1 MKLTFKI
8 TSITI
13 VVVLMA
19 FMIKLVFKAESKIE
33 TNQIVIL
40 KENEDNINIK
50 NIINYN
56 GKHIIVK
63 NNAILIDNE
72 MMKGNLIA
80 YKVDANKLYL
90 IVEDTKNYLYLI
102 KDSKITKQIE
112 ITMDSPKAISLCN
125 NSIIIGGS
133 NNNNMSIEKYDEM
146 LQLLDS
152 INYTG
157 NGMQMCKQLICM
169 DGYIYVGGI
178 KDAISENQ
186 YFKNVGSKNE
196 IKTFIF
202 KLDED
207 LNFIKDAYFNE
218 LTEKEILKDL
228 YQCQDNIGVVI
239 QADKN
244 YNYVLDKNLNMVSRA
259 NIKENVYIVQTNKKH
274 CLGQLYLYQSPN
286 YIRLE
291 IQKNNIVET
300 ISSTEGMYINH
311 YIDKGVLYI
320 YYLYNETIYLQEL
333 SEYHID
339 YLETLYL
346 DYFDYDETTQNH
358 FQVDSY
364 LEDLTTKI
372 DSITPYFVRN
382 QNGKYEITYFLTREN
397 NEEIIIKTPLIVR
410 DYVNIREGLV
420 YPLGYQLFFFGNA
433 KLNNKSINNGAS
445 LNTEG
450 SQTLEITNANGEVK
464 TYNFSVVNGYYK
476 TINLPTITTNF
487 VMDKN
492 STLWLLLGTK
502 EVKNITV
509 NNISVGNIRKIND
522 EYWAEINKAN
532 TPELIKVGYQKLVI
546 TEIQYSNNEI
556 DKVNYSMIL
565 CINKDNPNYAIQETN
580 DKQKLNLKVDVSDED
595 QSLTNVIV
603 DVYQNNKII
612 KSYVTN
618 LKNIKITLP
627 KLAINTPFELYVRA
641 KSENENTT
649 LMYYKGKLS
658 KDITIPLTITFNEN
672 NNSIKTINIEL
683 DLSSTR
689 LQHQQLLLGQNKQN
703 LSSKYQV
710 TKNNTITIISIVGSL
725 MIIIFVIIIMLKK
738 KKQQN

>member
-19 FMIKLVFKAESKIE
+19 FMIRLFVKAESKIE
-33 TNQIVIL
+33 TNQSIIL
-40 KENEDNINIK
+40 KENEDNINVE

-56 GKHIIVK
+56 DKHIIIK
-63 NNAILIDNE
+63 NDTITFDKEII
-72 MMKGNLIA
+72 KGNLIA
-80 YKVDANKLYL
+80 HKINTNKLYL
-90 IVEDTKNYLYLI
+90 IVKDAKNYLYLI
-102 KDSKITKQIE
+102 KDNKITKQIE
-112 ITMDSPKAISLCN
+112 IIMDSPKAISLCN

-133 NNNNMSIEKYDEM
+133 NNNNMSIEKYDET
-146 LQLLDS
+146 LQLLDN
-152 INYTG
+152 INYIG
-157 NGMQMCKQLICM
+157 NGMQMCNQLICI

-178 KDAISENQ
+178 KDAISENK

-207 LNFIKDAYFNE
+207 LNLIKDAYFNE
-218 LTEKEILKDL
+218 LMEKEILKDL
-228 YQCQDNIGVVI
+228 YQYQDNIGVVI
-239 QADKN
+239 QGDKN

-259 NIKENVYIVQTNKKH
+259 NIKENVHIVQTNKKH
-274 CLGQLYLYQSPN
+274 GIGQLYLYQSPN
-286 YIRLE
+286 YIKLE

-300 ISSTEGMYINH
+300 INMTEGTYINH
-311 YIDKGVLYI
+311 YVNKGILYI

-346 DYFDYDETTQNH
+346 DYFDYDETTLNH

-372 DSITPYFVRN
+372 DNISPYFVRN

-397 NEEIIIKTPLIVR
+397 NDEIIIKTPLIVR
-410 DYVNIREGLV
+410 DYVNIRDGLV

-450 SQTLEITNANGEVK
+450 LQTLEITNANGEIK
-464 TYNFSVVNGYYK
+464 TYSFTVVDSYYK
-476 TINLPTITTNF
+476 TINVPTMQTDF

-492 STLWLLLGTK
+492 ATLWLSLGTK
-502 EVKNITV
+502 EVKSIAV
-509 NNISVGNIRKIND
+509 NGINVGKIRKINN
-522 EYWAEINKAN
+522 EYWAEINKEN

-546 TEIQYSNNEI
+546 TEIQYSDNEI

-565 CINKDNPNYAIQETN
+565 CVNKDNPNYVIQETN
-580 DKQKLNLKVDVSDED
+580 DKQKLNLKIDVNDED

-672 NNSIKTINIEL
+672 DNSIKTINIKL

>member
-19 FMIKLVFKAESKIE
+19 FMIRLFVKAESKIE
-33 TNQIVIL
+33 TNQSIIL
-40 KENEDNINIK
+40 KENEDNINVE

-56 GKHIIVK
+56 DKHIIIK
-63 NNAILIDNE
+63 NDTITFDKEII
-72 MMKGNLIA
+72 KGNLIA
-80 YKVDANKLYL
+80 HKINTNKLYL
-90 IVEDTKNYLYLI
+90 IVKDAKNYLYLI
-102 KDSKITKQIE
+102 KDNKITKQIE
-112 ITMDSPKAISLCN
+112 IIMDSPKAISLCN

-133 NNNNMSIEKYDEM
+133 NNNNMSIEKYDET
-146 LQLLDS
+146 LLLLDN
-152 INYTG
+152 INYIG
-157 NGMQMCKQLICM
+157 NGMQMCNQLICI

-178 KDAISENQ
+178 KDAISENK

-207 LNFIKDAYFNE
+207 LNLIKDAYFNE
-218 LTEKEILKDL
+218 LMEKEILKDL
-228 YQCQDNIGVVI
+228 YQYQDNIGVVI
-239 QADKN
+239 QGDKN

-259 NIKENVYIVQTNKKH
+259 NIKENVHIVQTNKKH
-274 CLGQLYLYQSPN
+274 GIGQLYLYQSPN
-286 YIRLE
+286 YIKLE

-300 ISSTEGMYINH
+300 INMTEGTYINH
-311 YIDKGVLYI
+311 YVNKGILYI

-346 DYFDYDETTQNH
+346 DYFDYDETTLNH

-372 DSITPYFVRN
+372 DNISPYFVRN

-397 NEEIIIKTPLIVR
+397 NDEIIIKTPLIVR
-410 DYVNIREGLV
+410 DYVNIRDGLV

-450 SQTLEITNANGEVK
+450 LQTLEITNANGEIK
-464 TYNFSVVNGYYK
+464 TYSFTVVDSYYK
-476 TINLPTITTNF
+476 TINLPTMQTDF

-492 STLWLLLGTK
+492 ATLWLSLGTK
-502 EVKNITV
+502 EVKSIAV
-509 NNISVGNIRKIND
+509 NGINVGKIRKINN
-522 EYWAEINKAN
+522 EYWAEINKEN

-546 TEIQYSNNEI
+546 TEIQYSDNEI

-565 CINKDNPNYAIQETN
+565 CVNKDNPNYVIQETN
-580 DKQKLNLKVDVSDED
+580 DKQKLNLKIDVNDED

-672 NNSIKTINIEL
+672 DNSIKTINIEL

>member
-19 FMIKLVFKAESKIE
+19 FMIRLFVKAESKIE
-33 TNQIVIL
+33 TNQSIIL
-40 KENEDNINIK
+40 KENEDNINVE

-56 GKHIIVK
+56 DKHIIIK
-63 NNAILIDNE
+63 NDTITFDKEII
-72 MMKGNLIA
+72 KGNLIA
-80 YKVDANKLYL
+80 HKINTNKLYL
-90 IVEDTKNYLYLI
+90 IVKDAKNYLYLI
-102 KDSKITKQIE
+102 KDNKITKQIE
-112 ITMDSPKAISLCN
+112 IIMDSPKAISLCN

-133 NNNNMSIEKYDEM
+133 NNNNMSIEKYDET
-146 LQLLDS
+146 LQLLDN
-152 INYTG
+152 INYIG
-157 NGMQMCKQLICM
+157 NGMQMCNQLICI

-178 KDAISENQ
+178 KDAISENK

-207 LNFIKDAYFNE
+207 LNLIKDAYFNE
-218 LTEKEILKDL
+218 LMEKEILKDL
-228 YQCQDNIGVVI
+228 YQYQDNIGVVI
-239 QADKN
+239 QGDKN

-259 NIKENVYIVQTNKKH
+259 NIKENVHIVQTNKKH
-274 CLGQLYLYQSPN
+274 GIGQLYLYQSPN
-286 YIRLE
+286 YIKLE

-300 ISSTEGMYINH
+300 INMTEGTYINH
-311 YIDKGVLYI
+311 YVNKGILYI

-346 DYFDYDETTQNH
+346 DYFDYDETTLNH

-372 DSITPYFVRN
+372 DNISPYFVRN

-397 NEEIIIKTPLIVR
+397 NDEIIIKTPLIVR
-410 DYVNIREGLV
+410 DYVNIRDGLV

-450 SQTLEITNANGEVK
+450 LQTLEITNANGEIK
-464 TYNFSVVNGYYK
+464 TYSFTVVDSYYK
-476 TINLPTITTNF
+476 TINLPTMQTDF

-492 STLWLLLGTK
+492 ATLWLSLGTK
-502 EVKNITV
+502 EVKSIAV
-509 NNISVGNIRKIND
+509 NGINVGKIRKINN
-522 EYWAEINKAN
+522 EYWAEINKEN

-546 TEIQYSNNEI
+546 TEIQYSDNEI

-565 CINKDNPNYAIQETN
+565 CVNKDNPNYVIQETN
-580 DKQKLNLKVDVSDED
+580 DKQKLNLKIDVNDED

-672 NNSIKTINIEL
+672 DNSIKTINIEL

>member
-19 FMIKLVFKAESKIE
+19 FMIRLFVKAESKIE
-33 TNQIVIL
+33 TNQSIIL
-40 KENEDNINIK
+40 KENEDNINVE

-56 GKHIIVK
+56 DKHIIIK
-63 NNAILIDNE
+63 NDTILLDKEII
-72 MMKGNLIA
+72 KGNLIA
-80 YKVDANKLYL
+80 HKINTNKLYL
-90 IVEDTKNYLYLI
+90 IVKDAKNYLYLI
-102 KDSKITKQIE
+102 KDNKITKQIE
-112 ITMDSPKAISLCN
+112 IIMDSPKTISLCN

-133 NNNNMSIEKYDEM
+133 NNNNMSIEKYDET

-152 INYTG
+152 INYIG
-157 NGMQMCKQLICM
+157 NGMQMCNQLICI
-169 DGYIYVGGI
+169 DGYIYAGGI
-178 KDAISENQ
+178 KDAISGNK

-207 LNFIKDAYFNE
+207 LNLIKDAYFNE
-218 LTEKEILKDL
+218 LMEKEILKDL
-228 YQCQDNIGVVI
+228 YQYQDNIGVVI
-239 QADKN
+239 QGDKN

-259 NIKENVYIVQTNKKH
+259 NIKENVHIVQTNKKH
-274 CLGQLYLYQSPN
+274 GIGQLYLYQSPN
-286 YIRLE
+286 YIKLE

-300 ISSTEGMYINH
+300 INMTEGTYISH
-311 YIDKGVLYI
+311 YVNKGILYI
-320 YYLYNETIYLQEL
+320 YYLYNETIYLQEI

-346 DYFDYDETTQNH
+346 DYFDYDETTLNH
-358 FQVDSY
+358 FRVDSY

-372 DSITPYFVRN
+372 DNISPYFVRN
-382 QNGKYEITYFLTREN
+382 QNGKYEITYLLTREN
-397 NEEIIIKTPLIVR
+397 NDEIIIKTPLIVR
-410 DYVNIREGLV
+410 DYVNIRDGLV

-450 SQTLEITNANGEVK
+450 LQTLEITNANGEIK
-464 TYNFSVVNGYYK
+464 TYNFTVVDSYYK
-476 TINLPTITTNF
+476 TINLPTMQTDF

-492 STLWLLLGTK
+492 ATLWLSLGTK
-502 EVKNITV
+502 EVKSIIV
-509 NNISVGNIRKIND
+509 NGINVGKIRKIND

-580 DKQKLNLKVDVSDED
+580 DKQKLNLKIDVSDED

>member
-1 MKLTFKI
+1 
-8 TSITI
+8 
-13 VVVLMA
+13 
-19 FMIKLVFKAESKIE
+19 
-33 TNQIVIL
+33 
-40 KENEDNINIK
+40 
-50 NIINYN
+50 
-56 GKHIIVK
+56 
-63 NNAILIDNE
+63 
-72 MMKGNLIA
+72 
-80 YKVDANKLYL
+80 
-90 IVEDTKNYLYLI
+90 
-102 KDSKITKQIE
+102 
-112 ITMDSPKAISLCN
+112 MDSPKAISLCN

-133 NNNNMSIEKYDEM
+133 NNNNMSIEKYDET
-146 LQLLDS
+146 LQLLDN
-152 INYTG
+152 INYIG
-157 NGMQMCKQLICM
+157 NGMQMCNQLICI

-178 KDAISENQ
+178 KDAISENK

-207 LNFIKDAYFNE
+207 LNLIKDAYFNE
-218 LTEKEILKDL
+218 LMEKEILKDL
-228 YQCQDNIGVVI
+228 YQYQDNIGVVI
-239 QADKN
+239 QGDKN

-259 NIKENVYIVQTNKKH
+259 NIKENVHIVQTNKKH
-274 CLGQLYLYQSPN
+274 GIGQLYLYQSPN
-286 YIRLE
+286 YIKLE

-300 ISSTEGMYINH
+300 INMTEGTYINH
-311 YIDKGVLYI
+311 YVNKGILYI

-346 DYFDYDETTQNH
+346 DYFDYDETTLNH

-372 DSITPYFVRN
+372 DNISPYYVRN

-397 NEEIIIKTPLIVR
+397 NDEIIIKTPLIVR
-410 DYVNIREGLV
+410 DYVNIRDGLV

-450 SQTLEITNANGEVK
+450 LQTLEITNANGEIK
-464 TYNFSVVNGYYK
+464 TYSFTVVDSYYK
-476 TINLPTITTNF
+476 TINLPTMQTDF

-492 STLWLLLGTK
+492 ATLWLSLGTK
-502 EVKNITV
+502 EVKSIAV
-509 NNISVGNIRKIND
+509 NGINVGKIRKINN
-522 EYWAEINKAN
+522 EYWAEINKEN

-546 TEIQYSNNEI
+546 TEIQYSDNEI
-556 DKVNYSMIL
+556 DKVNYSIIL
-565 CINKDNPNYAIQETN
+565 CVNKDNPNYVIQETN
-580 DKQKLNLKVDVSDED
+580 DKQKLNLKIDVNDED

-672 NNSIKTINIEL
+672 DNSIKTINIEL

>member
-13 VVVLMA
+13 VIVLMA
-19 FMIKLVFKAESKIE
+19 FMIRLFVKAESKIE
-33 TNQIVIL
+33 TNQSIIL
-40 KENEDNINIK
+40 KENEDNINVE

-56 GKHIIVK
+56 DKHIIIK
-63 NNAILIDNE
+63 NDTILLDKEII
-72 MMKGNLIA
+72 KGNLIA
-80 YKVDANKLYL
+80 HKVNTNKLYL
-90 IVEDTKNYLYLI
+90 IVKDAKNYLYLI
-102 KDSKITKQIE
+102 KDNKITKQIE
-112 ITMDSPKAISLCN
+112 IIMDSPKAISLCN

-133 NNNNMSIEKYDEM
+133 NNNNMRIEKYDET

-152 INYTG
+152 INYIG
-157 NGMQMCKQLICM
+157 KGMQMCNQLICI

-178 KDAISENQ
+178 KDAISENK

-202 KLDED
+202 KLNED
-207 LNFIKDAYFNE
+207 LNLIKDAYFNE
-218 LTEKEILKDL
+218 LMEKEILKDL
-228 YQCQDNIGVVI
+228 YQYQDNIGVVI
-239 QADKN
+239 QGDKS

-259 NIKENVYIVQTNKKH
+259 NIKENVHIVQTNKKH
-274 CLGQLYLYQSPN
+274 GIGQLYLYQSPN
-286 YIRLE
+286 YIKLE

-300 ISSTEGMYINH
+300 INMTEGTYISH
-311 YIDKGVLYI
+311 YVNKGILYI

-346 DYFDYDETTQNH
+346 DYFDYDETTLNH

-372 DSITPYFVRN
+372 DNISPYFVRN
-382 QNGKYEITYFLTREN
+382 QNGKYEITYLLTREN
-397 NEEIIIKTPLIVR
+397 NDEIIIKTPLIVR
-410 DYVNIREGLV
+410 DYVNIRDGLV

-450 SQTLEITNANGEVK
+450 LQTLEITNANGEIK
-464 TYNFSVVNGYYK
+464 TYNFTVVDSYYK
-476 TINLPTITTNF
+476 TINLPTMQTDF

-492 STLWLLLGTK
+492 ATLWLSLGTK
-502 EVKNITV
+502 EVKSIIV
-509 NNISVGNIRKIND
+509 NGINVGKIRKINN
-522 EYWAEINKAN
+522 EYWAEINKEN

-546 TEIQYSNNEI
+546 TEIQYSDNEI

-565 CINKDNPNYAIQETN
+565 CVNKDNPNYVIQETN
-580 DKQKLNLKVDVSDED
+580 DKQKLNLKIDVNDED
-595 QSLTNVIV
+595 QSLTNVII

-672 NNSIKTINIEL
+672 DNSIKTINIEL

>member
-19 FMIKLVFKAESKIE
+19 FMIRLFVKAESKIE
-33 TNQIVIL
+33 TNQSIIL
-40 KENEDNINIK
+40 KENEDNINVE

-56 GKHIIVK
+56 DKHIIIK
-63 NNAILIDNE
+63 NDTITFDKEII
-72 MMKGNLIA
+72 KGNLIA
-80 YKVDANKLYL
+80 HKINTNKLYL
-90 IVEDTKNYLYLI
+90 IVKDAKNYLYLI
-102 KDSKITKQIE
+102 KDNKITKQIE
-112 ITMDSPKAISLCN
+112 IIMDSPKAISLCN

-133 NNNNMSIEKYDEM
+133 NNNNMSIEKYDET
-146 LQLLDS
+146 LLLLDN
-152 INYTG
+152 INYIG
-157 NGMQMCKQLICM
+157 NGMQMCNQLICI

-178 KDAISENQ
+178 KDAISENK

-207 LNFIKDAYFNE
+207 LNLIKDAYFNE
-218 LTEKEILKDL
+218 LMEKEILKDL
-228 YQCQDNIGVVI
+228 YQYQDNIGVVI
-239 QADKN
+239 QGDKN

-259 NIKENVYIVQTNKKH
+259 NIKENVHIVQTNKKH
-274 CLGQLYLYQSPN
+274 GIGQLYLYQSPN
-286 YIRLE
+286 YIKLE

-300 ISSTEGMYINH
+300 INMTEGTYINH
-311 YIDKGVLYI
+311 YVNKGILYI

-346 DYFDYDETTQNH
+346 DYFDYDETTLNH

-372 DSITPYFVRN
+372 DNISPYFVRN

-397 NEEIIIKTPLIVR
+397 NDEIIIKTPLIVR
-410 DYVNIREGLV
+410 DYVNIRDGLV

-450 SQTLEITNANGEVK
+450 LQTLEITNANGEIK
-464 TYNFSVVNGYYK
+464 TYSFTVVDSYYK
-476 TINLPTITTNF
+476 TINLPTMQTDF

-492 STLWLLLGTK
+492 ATLWLSLGTK
-502 EVKNITV
+502 EVKSIAV
-509 NNISVGNIRKIND
+509 NGINVGKIRKINN
-522 EYWAEINKAN
+522 EYWAEINKEN

-546 TEIQYSNNEI
+546 TEIQYSDNEI
-556 DKVNYSMIL
+556 DKVNYSIIL
-565 CINKDNPNYAIQETN
+565 CVNKDNPNYVIQETN
-580 DKQKLNLKVDVSDED
+580 DKQKLNLKIDVNDED

-672 NNSIKTINIEL
+672 DNSIKTINIEL

-725 MIIIFVIIIMLKK
+725 MIIIFIIIIMLKK

>member
-19 FMIKLVFKAESKIE
+19 FMIRLFVKAESKIE
-33 TNQIVIL
+33 TNQSIIL
-40 KENEDNINIK
+40 KENEDNINVE

-56 GKHIIVK
+56 DKHIIIK
-63 NNAILIDNE
+63 NDTITFDKEII
-72 MMKGNLIA
+72 KGNLIA
-80 YKVDANKLYL
+80 HKINTNKLYL
-90 IVEDTKNYLYLI
+90 IVKDAKNYLYLI
-102 KDSKITKQIE
+102 KDNKITKQIE
-112 ITMDSPKAISLCN
+112 IIMDSPKAISLCN

-133 NNNNMSIEKYDEM
+133 NNNNMSIEKYDET
-146 LQLLDS
+146 LLLLDN
-152 INYTG
+152 INYIG
-157 NGMQMCKQLICM
+157 NGMQMCNQLICI

-178 KDAISENQ
+178 KDAISENK

-207 LNFIKDAYFNE
+207 LNLIKDAYFNE
-218 LTEKEILKDL
+218 LMEKEILKDL
-228 YQCQDNIGVVI
+228 YQYQDNIGVVI
-239 QADKN
+239 QGDKN

-259 NIKENVYIVQTNKKH
+259 NIKENVHIVQTNKKH
-274 CLGQLYLYQSPN
+274 GIGQLYLYQSPN
-286 YIRLE
+286 YIKLE

-300 ISSTEGMYINH
+300 INMTEGTYINH
-311 YIDKGVLYI
+311 YVNKGILYI

-346 DYFDYDETTQNH
+346 DYFDYDETTLNH

-372 DSITPYFVRN
+372 DNISPYFVRN

-397 NEEIIIKTPLIVR
+397 NDEIIIKTPLIVR
-410 DYVNIREGLV
+410 DYVNIRDGLV

-450 SQTLEITNANGEVK
+450 LQTLEITNANGEIK
-464 TYNFSVVNGYYK
+464 TYSFTVVDSYYK
-476 TINLPTITTNF
+476 TINLPTMQTDF

-492 STLWLLLGTK
+492 ATLWLSLGTK
-502 EVKNITV
+502 EVKSIAV
-509 NNISVGNIRKIND
+509 NGINVGKIRKINN
-522 EYWAEINKAN
+522 EYWAEINKEN

-546 TEIQYSNNEI
+546 TEIQYSDNEI
-556 DKVNYSMIL
+556 DKVNYSIIL
-565 CINKDNPNYAIQETN
+565 CVNKDNPNYVIQETN
-580 DKQKLNLKVDVSDED
+580 DKQKLNLKIDVNDED

-672 NNSIKTINIEL
+672 DNSIKTINIEL

>member
-19 FMIKLVFKAESKIE
+19 FMIKLFVKAESKIE
-33 TNQIVIL
+33 TNQSIIL
-40 KENEDNINIK
+40 KENEDNVNVE

-56 GKHIIVK
+56 DKHIIIK
-63 NNAILIDNE
+63 NDTILLDKEII
-72 MMKGNLIA
+72 KGNLIA
-80 YKVDANKLYL
+80 HKINTNKLYL
-90 IVEDTKNYLYLI
+90 IVKDVKNYLYLI
-102 KDSKITKQIE
+102 KDNKITKQIE
-112 ITMDSPKAISLCN
+112 IIMDSPKAISLCN

-133 NNNNMSIEKYDEM
+133 NNNNMSIEKYDET

-152 INYTG
+152 INYIG
-157 NGMQMCKQLICM
+157 NGMQMCNQLICI

-178 KDAISENQ
+178 KDAISGNK

-207 LNFIKDAYFNE
+207 LNLIKDAYFNE
-218 LTEKEILKDL
+218 LMEKEILKDL
-228 YQCQDNIGVVI
+228 YQYQDNIGVVI
-239 QADKN
+239 QGDKN

-259 NIKENVYIVQTNKKH
+259 NIKENVHIVQTNKKH
-274 CLGQLYLYQSPN
+274 GIGQLYLYQSPN
-286 YIRLE
+286 YIKLE

-300 ISSTEGMYINH
+300 INMTEGTYISH
-311 YIDKGVLYI
+311 YVNKGILYI
-320 YYLYNETIYLQEL
+320 YYLYNETIYLQEI

-346 DYFDYDETTQNH
+346 DYFDYDETTLNH

-372 DSITPYFVRN
+372 DNISPYFVRN
-382 QNGKYEITYFLTREN
+382 QNGKYEITYLLTREN
-397 NEEIIIKTPLIVR
+397 NDEIIIKTPLIVR
-410 DYVNIREGLV
+410 DYVNIRDGLV

-450 SQTLEITNANGEVK
+450 LQTLEITNANGEIK
-464 TYNFSVVNGYYK
+464 TYNFTVVDSYYK
-476 TINLPTITTNF
+476 TINLPTMQTDF

-492 STLWLLLGTK
+492 ATLWLSLGTK
-502 EVKNITV
+502 EVKSIIV
-509 NNISVGNIRKIND
+509 NGINVGKIRKIND

-565 CINKDNPNYAIQETN
+565 CINKDNPNYVIQETN
-580 DKQKLNLKVDVSDED
+580 DKQKLNLKVNVSDED

>member
-19 FMIKLVFKAESKIE
+19 FMIRLFVKAESKIE
-33 TNQIVIL
+33 TNQSIIL
-40 KENEDNINIK
+40 KENEDNINVE

-56 GKHIIVK
+56 DKHIIIK
-63 NNAILIDNE
+63 NDTITFDKEII
-72 MMKGNLIA
+72 KGNLIA
-80 YKVDANKLYL
+80 HKINTNKLYL
-90 IVEDTKNYLYLI
+90 IVKDAKNYLYLI
-102 KDSKITKQIE
+102 KDNKITKQIE
-112 ITMDSPKAISLCN
+112 IIMDSPKAISLCN

-133 NNNNMSIEKYDEM
+133 NNNNMSIEKYDET
-146 LQLLDS
+146 LQLLDN
-152 INYTG
+152 INYIG
-157 NGMQMCKQLICM
+157 NGMQMCNQLICI

-178 KDAISENQ
+178 KDAISENK

-202 KLDED
+202 KIDED
-207 LNFIKDAYFNE
+207 LNLIKDAYFNE
-218 LTEKEILKDL
+218 LMEKEILKDL
-228 YQCQDNIGVVI
+228 YQYQDNIGVVI
-239 QADKN
+239 QGDKN

-259 NIKENVYIVQTNKKH
+259 NIKENVHIVQTNKKH
-274 CLGQLYLYQSPN
+274 GIGQLYLYQSPN
-286 YIRLE
+286 YIKLE

-300 ISSTEGMYINH
+300 INMTEGTYINH
-311 YIDKGVLYI
+311 YVNKGILYI

-346 DYFDYDETTQNH
+346 DYFDYDETTLNH

-372 DSITPYFVRN
+372 DNISPYFVRN
-382 QNGKYEITYFLTREN
+382 QSGKYEITYFLTREN
-397 NEEIIIKTPLIVR
+397 NDEIIIKTPLIVR
-410 DYVNIREGLV
+410 DYVNIRDGLV

-450 SQTLEITNANGEVK
+450 LQTLEITNANGEIK
-464 TYNFSVVNGYYK
+464 TYSFTVVDSYYK
-476 TINLPTITTNF
+476 TINLPTMQTDF

-492 STLWLLLGTK
+492 ATLWLSLGTK
-502 EVKNITV
+502 EVKSIAV
-509 NNISVGNIRKIND
+509 NGINVGKIRKINN
-522 EYWAEINKAN
+522 EYWAEINKEN

-565 CINKDNPNYAIQETN
+565 CINKDNPNYVIQETN

-603 DVYQNNKII
+603 AVYQNNKII

>member
-19 FMIKLVFKAESKIE
+19 FMIRLFVKAESKIE
-33 TNQIVIL
+33 TNQSIIL
-40 KENEDNINIK
+40 KENEDNINVE

-56 GKHIIVK
+56 DKHIIIK
-63 NNAILIDNE
+63 NDTITFDKEII
-72 MMKGNLIA
+72 KGNLIA
-80 YKVDANKLYL
+80 HKINTNKLYL
-90 IVEDTKNYLYLI
+90 IVKDAKNYLYLI
-102 KDSKITKQIE
+102 KDNKITKQIE
-112 ITMDSPKAISLCN
+112 IIMDSPKAISLCN

-133 NNNNMSIEKYDEM
+133 NNNNMSIEKYDET
-146 LQLLDS
+146 LQLLDN
-152 INYTG
+152 INYIG
-157 NGMQMCKQLICM
+157 NGMQMCNQLICI

-178 KDAISENQ
+178 KDAISENK

-207 LNFIKDAYFNE
+207 LNLIKDAYFNE
-218 LTEKEILKDL
+218 LMEKEILKDL
-228 YQCQDNIGVVI
+228 YQYQDNIGVVI
-239 QADKN
+239 QGDKN

-259 NIKENVYIVQTNKKH
+259 NIKENVHIVQTNKKH
-274 CLGQLYLYQSPN
+274 GIGQLYLYQSPN
-286 YIRLE
+286 YIKLE

-300 ISSTEGMYINH
+300 INMTEGTYINH
-311 YIDKGVLYI
+311 YVNKGILYI

-346 DYFDYDETTQNH
+346 DYFDYDETTLNH

-372 DSITPYFVRN
+372 DNISPYFVRN

-397 NEEIIIKTPLIVR
+397 NDEIIIKTPLIVR
-410 DYVNIREGLV
+410 DYVNIRDGLV

-450 SQTLEITNANGEVK
+450 LQTLEITNANGEIK
-464 TYNFSVVNGYYK
+464 TYSFTVVDSYYK
-476 TINLPTITTNF
+476 TINLPTMQTDF

-492 STLWLLLGTK
+492 ATLWLSLGTK
-502 EVKNITV
+502 EVKSIAV
-509 NNISVGNIRKIND
+509 NGINVGKIRKINN
-522 EYWAEINKAN
+522 EYWAEINKEN

-546 TEIQYSNNEI
+546 TEIQYSDNEI

-565 CINKDNPNYAIQETN
+565 CVNKDNPNYVIQETN
-580 DKQKLNLKVDVSDED
+580 DKQKLNLKIDVNDED

-672 NNSIKTINIEL
+672 DNSIKTINIKL

>member
-19 FMIKLVFKAESKIE
+19 FMIRLFIKAESKIE
-33 TNQIVIL
+33 TNQSIIL
-40 KENEDNINIK
+40 KENEDNINVE

-56 GKHIIVK
+56 DKHIIIK
-63 NNAILIDNE
+63 NDTITFDKEII
-72 MMKGNLIA
+72 KGNLIA
-80 YKVDANKLYL
+80 HKINTNKLYL
-90 IVEDTKNYLYLI
+90 IVKDAKNYLYLI
-102 KDSKITKQIE
+102 KDNKITKQIE
-112 ITMDSPKAISLCN
+112 IIMDRPKAISLCN

-133 NNNNMSIEKYDEM
+133 NNNNMSIEKYDET
-146 LQLLDS
+146 LQLLDN
-152 INYTG
+152 INYIG
-157 NGMQMCKQLICM
+157 NGMQMCNQLICI

-178 KDAISENQ
+178 KDAISENK

-207 LNFIKDAYFNE
+207 LNLIKDAYFNE
-218 LTEKEILKDL
+218 LMEKEILKDL
-228 YQCQDNIGVVI
+228 YQYQDNIGVVI
-239 QADKN
+239 QGDKN

-259 NIKENVYIVQTNKKH
+259 NIKENVHIVQTNKKH
-274 CLGQLYLYQSPN
+274 GIGQLYLYQSPN
-286 YIRLE
+286 YIKLE

-300 ISSTEGMYINH
+300 INMTEGTYINH
-311 YIDKGVLYI
+311 YVNKGILYI

-346 DYFDYDETTQNH
+346 DYFDYDETTLNH

-372 DSITPYFVRN
+372 DNISPYFVRN

-397 NEEIIIKTPLIVR
+397 NDEIIIKTPLIVR
-410 DYVNIREGLV
+410 DYVNIRDGLV

-450 SQTLEITNANGEVK
+450 LQTLEITNANGEIK
-464 TYNFSVVNGYYK
+464 TYSFTVVDSYYK
-476 TINLPTITTNF
+476 TINLPTMQTDF

-492 STLWLLLGTK
+492 ATLWLSLGTK
-502 EVKNITV
+502 EVKSIAV
-509 NNISVGNIRKIND
+509 NGINVGKIRKIND
-522 EYWAEINKAN
+522 EYWAEINKEN

-565 CINKDNPNYAIQETN
+565 CINKDNPNYVIQETN

-672 NNSIKTINIEL
+672 DNSIKTINIEL

>member
-19 FMIKLVFKAESKIE
+19 FMIRLFVKAESKIE
-33 TNQIVIL
+33 TNQSIIL
-40 KENEDNINIK
+40 KENEDNINVE

-56 GKHIIVK
+56 DKHIIIK
-63 NNAILIDNE
+63 NETITFDKEII
-72 MMKGNLIA
+72 KGNLIA
-80 YKVDANKLYL
+80 HKINTNKLYL
-90 IVEDTKNYLYLI
+90 IVKDAKNYLYLI
-102 KDSKITKQIE
+102 KDNKITKQIE
-112 ITMDSPKAISLCN
+112 IIMDSPKAISLCN

-133 NNNNMSIEKYDEM
+133 NNNNMSIEKYDET
-146 LQLLDS
+146 LQLLDN
-152 INYTG
+152 INYIG
-157 NGMQMCKQLICM
+157 NGMQMCNQLICI

-178 KDAISENQ
+178 KDAISENK

-207 LNFIKDAYFNE
+207 LNLIKDAYFNE
-218 LTEKEILKDL
+218 LMEKEILKDL
-228 YQCQDNIGVVI
+228 YQYQDNIGVVI
-239 QADKN
+239 QGDKN

-259 NIKENVYIVQTNKKH
+259 NIKENVHIVQTNKKH
-274 CLGQLYLYQSPN
+274 GIGQLYLYQSPN
-286 YIRLE
+286 YIKLE

-300 ISSTEGMYINH
+300 INMTEGTYINH
-311 YIDKGVLYI
+311 YVNKGILYI

-346 DYFDYDETTQNH
+346 DYFDYDETTLNH

-372 DSITPYFVRN
+372 DNISPYFVRN

-397 NEEIIIKTPLIVR
+397 NDEIIIKTPLIVR
-410 DYVNIREGLV
+410 DYVNIRDGLV

-450 SQTLEITNANGEVK
+450 LQTLEITNANGEIK
-464 TYNFSVVNGYYK
+464 TYSFTVVDSYYK
-476 TINLPTITTNF
+476 TINLPTMQTDF

-492 STLWLLLGTK
+492 ATLWLSLGTK
-502 EVKNITV
+502 EVKSIAV
-509 NNISVGNIRKIND
+509 NGINVGKIRKINN
-522 EYWAEINKAN
+522 EYWAEINKEN

-546 TEIQYSNNEI
+546 TEIQYSDNEI
-556 DKVNYSMIL
+556 DKVNYSIIL
-565 CINKDNPNYAIQETN
+565 CVNKDNPNYVIQETN
-580 DKQKLNLKVDVSDED
+580 DKQKLNLKIDVNDED

-672 NNSIKTINIEL
+672 DNSIKTINIEL

>member
-19 FMIKLVFKAESKIE
+19 FMIRLFVKAESKIE
-33 TNQIVIL
+33 TNQSIIL
-40 KENEDNINIK
+40 KENEDNINVE

-56 GKHIIVK
+56 DKHIIIK
-63 NNAILIDNE
+63 NDTITFDKEII
-72 MMKGNLIA
+72 KGNLIA
-80 YKVDANKLYL
+80 HKINTNKLYL
-90 IVEDTKNYLYLI
+90 IVKDAKNYLYLI
-102 KDSKITKQIE
+102 KDNKITKQIE
-112 ITMDSPKAISLCN
+112 IIMDSPKAISLCN

-133 NNNNMSIEKYDEM
+133 NNNNMSIEKYDET
-146 LQLLDS
+146 LLLLDN
-152 INYTG
+152 INYIG
-157 NGMQMCKQLICM
+157 NGMQMCNQLICI

-178 KDAISENQ
+178 KDAISENK

-207 LNFIKDAYFNE
+207 LNLIKDAYFNE
-218 LTEKEILKDL
+218 LMEKEILKDL
-228 YQCQDNIGVVI
+228 YQYQDNIGVVI
-239 QADKN
+239 QGDKN

-259 NIKENVYIVQTNKKH
+259 NIKENVHIVQTNKKH
-274 CLGQLYLYQSPN
+274 GIGQLYLYQSPN
-286 YIRLE
+286 YIKLE

-300 ISSTEGMYINH
+300 INMTEGTYINH
-311 YIDKGVLYI
+311 YVNKGILYI

-346 DYFDYDETTQNH
+346 DYFDYDETTLNH

-372 DSITPYFVRN
+372 DNISPYFVRN

-397 NEEIIIKTPLIVR
+397 NDEIIIKTPLIVR
-410 DYVNIREGLV
+410 DYVNIRDGLV

-450 SQTLEITNANGEVK
+450 LQTLEITNANGEIK
-464 TYNFSVVNGYYK
+464 TYSFTVVDSYYK
-476 TINLPTITTNF
+476 TINLPTMQTDF

-492 STLWLLLGTK
+492 ATLWLSLGTK
-502 EVKNITV
+502 EVKSIAV
-509 NNISVGNIRKIND
+509 NGINVGKIRKINN
-522 EYWAEINKAN
+522 EYWAEINKEN

-546 TEIQYSNNEI
+546 TEIQYSDNEI

-565 CINKDNPNYAIQETN
+565 CVNKDNPNYVIQETN
-580 DKQKLNLKVDVSDED
+580 DKQKLNLKIDVNDED

-672 NNSIKTINIEL
+672 DNSIKTINIKL

>member
-13 VVVLMA
+13 VIVLMA
-19 FMIKLVFKAESKIE
+19 FMIRLFVKAESKIE
-33 TNQIVIL
+33 TNQSIIL
-40 KENEDNINIK
+40 KENEDNINVE

-56 GKHIIVK
+56 DKHIIIK
-63 NNAILIDNE
+63 NDTILLDKEII
-72 MMKGNLIA
+72 KGNLIA
-80 YKVDANKLYL
+80 HKVNTNKLYL
-90 IVEDTKNYLYLI
+90 IVKDAKNYLYLI
-102 KDSKITKQIE
+102 KDNKITKQIE
-112 ITMDSPKAISLCN
+112 IIMDSPKAISLCN

-133 NNNNMSIEKYDEM
+133 NNNNMRIEKYDET

-152 INYTG
+152 INYIG
-157 NGMQMCKQLICM
+157 KGMQMCNQLICI

-178 KDAISENQ
+178 KDAISENK

-202 KLDED
+202 KLNED
-207 LNFIKDAYFNE
+207 LNLIKDAYFNE
-218 LTEKEILKDL
+218 LMEKEILKDL
-228 YQCQDNIGVVI
+228 YQYQDNIGVVI
-239 QADKN
+239 QGDKS

-259 NIKENVYIVQTNKKH
+259 NIKENVHIVQTNKKH
-274 CLGQLYLYQSPN
+274 GIGQLYLYQSPN
-286 YIRLE
+286 YIKLE

-300 ISSTEGMYINH
+300 INMTEGTYISHNVN
-311 YIDKGVLYI
+311 KGILYI

-346 DYFDYDETTQNH
+346 DYFDYDETTLNH

-372 DSITPYFVRN
+372 DNISPYFVRN
-382 QNGKYEITYFLTREN
+382 QNGKYEITYLLTREN
-397 NEEIIIKTPLIVR
+397 NDEIIIKTPLIVR
-410 DYVNIREGLV
+410 DYVNIRDGLV

-450 SQTLEITNANGEVK
+450 LQTLEITNANGEIK
-464 TYNFSVVNGYYK
+464 TYNFTVVDSYYK
-476 TINLPTITTNF
+476 TINLPTMQTDF

-492 STLWLLLGTK
+492 ATLWLSLGTK
-502 EVKNITV
+502 EVKSIAV
-509 NNISVGNIRKIND
+509 NGINVGKIRKINN

>member
-13 VVVLMA
+13 VIVLMA
-19 FMIKLVFKAESKIE
+19 FMIRLFVKAESKIE
-33 TNQIVIL
+33 TNQSIIL
-40 KENEDNINIK
+40 KENEDNINVE

-56 GKHIIVK
+56 DKHIIIK
-63 NNAILIDNE
+63 NDTILLDKEII
-72 MMKGNLIA
+72 KGNLIA
-80 YKVDANKLYL
+80 HKVNTNKLYL
-90 IVEDTKNYLYLI
+90 IVRDAKNYLYLI
-102 KDSKITKQIE
+102 KDNKITKQIE
-112 ITMDSPKAISLCN
+112 IIMDSPKAISLCN

-133 NNNNMSIEKYDEM
+133 NNNNMRIEKYDET

-152 INYTG
+152 INYIG
-157 NGMQMCKQLICM
+157 KGMQMCNQLICI

-178 KDAISENQ
+178 KDAISENK

-202 KLDED
+202 KLNED
-207 LNFIKDAYFNE
+207 LNLIKDAYFNE
-218 LTEKEILKDL
+218 LMEKEILKDL
-228 YQCQDNIGVVI
+228 YQYQDNIGVVI
-239 QADKN
+239 QGDKS

-259 NIKENVYIVQTNKKH
+259 NIKENVHIVQTNKKH
-274 CLGQLYLYQSPN
+274 GIGQLYLYQSPN
-286 YIRLE
+286 YIKLE

-300 ISSTEGMYINH
+300 INMTEGTYISHNVN
-311 YIDKGVLYI
+311 KGILYI

-346 DYFDYDETTQNH
+346 DYFDYDETTLNH

-372 DSITPYFVRN
+372 DNISPYFVRN
-382 QNGKYEITYFLTREN
+382 QNGKYEITYLLTREN
-397 NEEIIIKTPLIVR
+397 NDEIIIKTPLIVR
-410 DYVNIREGLV
+410 DYVNIRDGLV

-450 SQTLEITNANGEVK
+450 LQTLEITNANGEIK
-464 TYNFSVVNGYYK
+464 TYNFTVVDSYYK
-476 TINLPTITTNF
+476 TINLPTMQTDF

-492 STLWLLLGTK
+492 ATLWLSLGTK
-502 EVKNITV
+502 EVKSIAV
-509 NNISVGNIRKIND
+509 NGINVGKIRKINN

>member
-19 FMIKLVFKAESKIE
+19 FMIRLFVKAESKIE
-33 TNQIVIL
+33 TNQSIIL
-40 KENEDNINIK
+40 KENEDNINVE

-56 GKHIIVK
+56 DKHIIIK
-63 NNAILIDNE
+63 NDTITFDKEII
-72 MMKGNLIA
+72 KGNLIA
-80 YKVDANKLYL
+80 HKINTNKLYL
-90 IVEDTKNYLYLI
+90 IVKDAKNYLYLI
-102 KDSKITKQIE
+102 KDNKITKQIE
-112 ITMDSPKAISLCN
+112 IIMDSPKAISLCN

-133 NNNNMSIEKYDEM
+133 NNNNMSIEKYDET
-146 LQLLDS
+146 LQLLDN
-152 INYTG
+152 INYIG
-157 NGMQMCKQLICM
+157 NGMQMCNQLICI

-178 KDAISENQ
+178 KDAISENK

-207 LNFIKDAYFNE
+207 LNLIKDAYFNE
-218 LTEKEILKDL
+218 LMEKEILKDL
-228 YQCQDNIGVVI
+228 YQYQDNIGVVI
-239 QADKN
+239 QGDKN

-259 NIKENVYIVQTNKKH
+259 NIKENVHIVQTNKKH
-274 CLGQLYLYQSPN
+274 GIGQLYLYQSPN
-286 YIRLE
+286 YIKLE

-300 ISSTEGMYINH
+300 INMTEGTYINH
-311 YIDKGVLYI
+311 YVNKGILYI

-346 DYFDYDETTQNH
+346 DYFDYDETTLNH

-372 DSITPYFVRN
+372 DNISPYFVRN

-397 NEEIIIKTPLIVR
+397 NDEIIIKTPLIVR
-410 DYVNIREGLV
+410 DYVNIRDGLV

-450 SQTLEITNANGEVK
+450 LQTLEITNANGEIK
-464 TYNFSVVNGYYK
+464 TYSFTVVDSYYK
-476 TINLPTITTNF
+476 TINLPTMQTDF

-492 STLWLLLGTK
+492 ATLWLSLGTK
-502 EVKNITV
+502 EVKSIAV
-509 NNISVGNIRKIND
+509 NGINVGKIRKINN
-522 EYWAEINKAN
+522 EYWAEINKEN

-565 CINKDNPNYAIQETN
+565 CVNKDNPNYVIQETN
-580 DKQKLNLKVDVSDED
+580 DKQKLNLKIDVNDED

-672 NNSIKTINIEL
+672 DNSIKTINIEL

>member
-19 FMIKLVFKAESKIE
+19 FMIRLFVKAESKIE
-33 TNQIVIL
+33 TNQSIIL
-40 KENEDNINIK
+40 KENEDNINVE

-56 GKHIIVK
+56 DKHIIIK
-63 NNAILIDNE
+63 NDTITFDKEII
-72 MMKGNLIA
+72 KGNLIA
-80 YKVDANKLYL
+80 HKINTNKLYL
-90 IVEDTKNYLYLI
+90 IVKDAKNYLYLI
-102 KDSKITKQIE
+102 KDNKITKQIE
-112 ITMDSPKAISLCN
+112 IIMDSPKAISLCN

-133 NNNNMSIEKYDEM
+133 NNNNMSIEKYDET
-146 LQLLDS
+146 LLLLDN
-152 INYTG
+152 INYIG
-157 NGMQMCKQLICM
+157 NGMQMCNQLICI

-178 KDAISENQ
+178 KDAISENK

-207 LNFIKDAYFNE
+207 LNLIKDAYFNE
-218 LTEKEILKDL
+218 LMEKEILKDL
-228 YQCQDNIGVVI
+228 YQYQDNIGVVI
-239 QADKN
+239 QGDKN

-259 NIKENVYIVQTNKKH
+259 NIKENVHIVQTNKKH
-274 CLGQLYLYQSPN
+274 GIGQLYLYQSPN
-286 YIRLE
+286 YIKLE

-300 ISSTEGMYINH
+300 INMTEGTYINH
-311 YIDKGVLYI
+311 YVNKGILYI

-346 DYFDYDETTQNH
+346 DYFDYDETTLNH

-372 DSITPYFVRN
+372 DNISPYFVRN

-397 NEEIIIKTPLIVR
+397 NDEIIIKTPLIVR
-410 DYVNIREGLV
+410 DYVNIRDGLV

-450 SQTLEITNANGEVK
+450 LQTLEITNANGEIK
-464 TYNFSVVNGYYK
+464 TYSFTVVDSYYK
-476 TINLPTITTNF
+476 TINLPTMQTDF

-492 STLWLLLGTK
+492 ATLWLSLGTK
-502 EVKNITV
+502 EVKSIAV
-509 NNISVGNIRKIND
+509 NGINVGKIRKINN
-522 EYWAEINKAN
+522 EYWAEINKEN

-546 TEIQYSNNEI
+546 TEIQYSDNEI
-556 DKVNYSMIL
+556 DKVNYSIIL
-565 CINKDNPNYAIQETN
+565 CVNKDNPNYVIQETN
-580 DKQKLNLKVDVSDED
+580 DKQKLNLKIDVNDED

-658 KDITIPLTITFNEN
+658 KYITIPLTITFNEN
-672 NNSIKTINIEL
+672 DNSIKTINIEL

>member
-19 FMIKLVFKAESKIE
+19 FMIRLFVKAESKIE
-33 TNQIVIL
+33 TNQSIIL
-40 KENEDNINIK
+40 KENEDNINVE

-56 GKHIIVK
+56 DKHIIIK
-63 NNAILIDNE
+63 NDTITFDKEII
-72 MMKGNLIA
+72 KGNLIA
-80 YKVDANKLYL
+80 HKINTNKLYL
-90 IVEDTKNYLYLI
+90 IVKDAKNYLYLI
-102 KDSKITKQIE
+102 KDNKITKQIE
-112 ITMDSPKAISLCN
+112 IIMDSPKAISLCN

-133 NNNNMSIEKYDEM
+133 NNNNMSIEKYDET
-146 LQLLDS
+146 LLLLDN
-152 INYTG
+152 INYIG
-157 NGMQMCKQLICM
+157 NGMQMCNQLICI

-178 KDAISENQ
+178 KDAISENK

-207 LNFIKDAYFNE
+207 LNLIKDAYFNE
-218 LTEKEILKDL
+218 LMEKEILKDL
-228 YQCQDNIGVVI
+228 YQYQDNIGVVI
-239 QADKN
+239 QGDKN

-259 NIKENVYIVQTNKKH
+259 NIKENVHIVQTNKKH
-274 CLGQLYLYQSPN
+274 GIGQLYLYQSPN
-286 YIRLE
+286 YIKLE

-300 ISSTEGMYINH
+300 INMTEGTYINH
-311 YIDKGVLYI
+311 YVNKGILYI

-346 DYFDYDETTQNH
+346 DYFDYDETTLNH

-372 DSITPYFVRN
+372 DNISPYFVRN

-397 NEEIIIKTPLIVR
+397 NDEIIIKTPLIVR
-410 DYVNIREGLV
+410 DYVNIRDGLV

-450 SQTLEITNANGEVK
+450 LQTLEITNANGEIK
-464 TYNFSVVNGYYK
+464 TYSFTVVDSYYK
-476 TINLPTITTNF
+476 TINLPTMQTDF

-492 STLWLLLGTK
+492 ATLWLSLGTK
-502 EVKNITV
+502 EVKSIAV
-509 NNISVGNIRKIND
+509 NGINVGKIRKIND
-522 EYWAEINKAN
+522 EYWAEINKEN

-565 CINKDNPNYAIQETN
+565 CINKDNPNYVIQETN

-672 NNSIKTINIEL
+672 DNSIKTINIEL

-710 TKNNTITIISIVGSL
+710 TKNNTITIFSIVGSL

>member
-19 FMIKLVFKAESKIE
+19 FMIRLFVKAESKIE
-33 TNQIVIL
+33 TNQSIIL
-40 KENEDNINIK
+40 KENEDNINVE

-56 GKHIIVK
+56 DKHIIIK
-63 NNAILIDNE
+63 NDTITFDKEII
-72 MMKGNLIA
+72 KGNLIA
-80 YKVDANKLYL
+80 HKINTNKLYL
-90 IVEDTKNYLYLI
+90 IVKDAKNYLYLI
-102 KDSKITKQIE
+102 KDNKIIKQIE
-112 ITMDSPKAISLCN
+112 IIMDSPKAISLCN

-133 NNNNMSIEKYDEM
+133 NNNNMSIEKYDET
-146 LQLLDS
+146 LQLLDN
-152 INYTG
+152 INYIG
-157 NGMQMCKQLICM
+157 NGMQMCNQLICI

-178 KDAISENQ
+178 KDAISENK

-207 LNFIKDAYFNE
+207 LNLIKDAYFNE
-218 LTEKEILKDL
+218 LMEKEILKDL
-228 YQCQDNIGVVI
+228 YQYQDNIGVVI
-239 QADKN
+239 QGDKN

-259 NIKENVYIVQTNKKH
+259 NIKENVHIVQTNKKH
-274 CLGQLYLYQSPN
+274 GIGQLYLYQSPN
-286 YIRLE
+286 YIKLE

-300 ISSTEGMYINH
+300 INMTEGTYINH
-311 YIDKGVLYI
+311 YVNKGILYI

-346 DYFDYDETTQNH
+346 DYFDYDETTLNH

-372 DSITPYFVRN
+372 DNISPYFVRN

-397 NEEIIIKTPLIVR
+397 NDEIIIKTPLIVR
-410 DYVNIREGLV
+410 DYVNIRDGLV

-450 SQTLEITNANGEVK
+450 LQTLEITNANGEIK
-464 TYNFSVVNGYYK
+464 TYSFTVVDSYYK
-476 TINLPTITTNF
+476 TINLPTMQTDF

-492 STLWLLLGTK
+492 ATLWLSLGTK
-502 EVKNITV
+502 EVKSIAV
-509 NNISVGNIRKIND
+509 NGINVGKIRKINN
-522 EYWAEINKAN
+522 EYWAEINKEN

-546 TEIQYSNNEI
+546 TEIQYSDNEI
-556 DKVNYSMIL
+556 DKVNYSIIL
-565 CINKDNPNYAIQETN
+565 CVNKDNPNYVIQETN
-580 DKQKLNLKVDVSDED
+580 DKQKLNLKIDVNDED

-672 NNSIKTINIEL
+672 DNSIKTINIEL

>member
-19 FMIKLVFKAESKIE
+19 FMIRLFVKAESKIE
-33 TNQIVIL
+33 TNQSIIL
-40 KENEDNINIK
+40 KENEDNINVE

-56 GKHIIVK
+56 DKHIIIK
-63 NNAILIDNE
+63 NDTITFDKEII
-72 MMKGNLIA
+72 KGNLIA
-80 YKVDANKLYL
+80 HKINTNKLYL
-90 IVEDTKNYLYLI
+90 IVKDAKNYLYLI
-102 KDSKITKQIE
+102 KDNKITKQIE
-112 ITMDSPKAISLCN
+112 IIMDSPKAISLCN

-133 NNNNMSIEKYDEM
+133 NNNNMSIEKYDET
-146 LQLLDS
+146 LQLLDN
-152 INYTG
+152 INYIG
-157 NGMQMCKQLICM
+157 NGMQMCNQLICI

-178 KDAISENQ
+178 KDAISENK

-207 LNFIKDAYFNE
+207 LNLIKDAYFNE
-218 LTEKEILKDL
+218 LMEKEILTDL
-228 YQCQDNIGVVI
+228 YQYQDNIGVVI
-239 QADKN
+239 QGDKN

-259 NIKENVYIVQTNKKH
+259 NIKENVHIVQTNKKH
-274 CLGQLYLYQSPN
+274 GIGQLYLYQSPN
-286 YIRLE
+286 YIKLE

-300 ISSTEGMYINH
+300 INMTEGTYINH
-311 YIDKGVLYI
+311 YVNKGILYI

-346 DYFDYDETTQNH
+346 DYFDYDETTLNH

-372 DSITPYFVRN
+372 DNISPYFVRN
-382 QNGKYEITYFLTREN
+382 QNGKYEITYFLTIEN
-397 NEEIIIKTPLIVR
+397 NVEIIIKTPLIVR
-410 DYVNIREGLV
+410 DYVNIRDGLV

-450 SQTLEITNANGEVK
+450 LQTLEITNANGEIK
-464 TYNFSVVNGYYK
+464 TYSFTVVDSYYK
-476 TINLPTITTNF
+476 TINLPTMQTDF

-492 STLWLLLGTK
+492 ATLWLSLGTK
-502 EVKNITV
+502 EVKSIAV
-509 NNISVGNIRKIND
+509 NGINVGKIRKINN
-522 EYWAEINKAN
+522 EYWAEINKEN

-546 TEIQYSNNEI
+546 TEIQYSDNEI
-556 DKVNYSMIL
+556 DKVNYSIIL
-565 CINKDNPNYAIQETN
+565 CVNKDNPNYVIQETN
-580 DKQKLNLKVDVSDED
+580 DKQKLNLKIDVNDED

-672 NNSIKTINIEL
+672 DNSIKTINIEL

>member
-19 FMIKLVFKAESKIE
+19 FMIRLFVKAESKIE
-33 TNQIVIL
+33 TNQSIIL
-40 KENEDNINIK
+40 KENEDNINVE

-56 GKHIIVK
+56 DKHIIIK
-63 NNAILIDNE
+63 NDTITFDKEII
-72 MMKGNLIA
+72 KGNLIA
-80 YKVDANKLYL
+80 HKINTNKLYL
-90 IVEDTKNYLYLI
+90 IVKDAKNYLYLI
-102 KDSKITKQIE
+102 KDNKITKQIE
-112 ITMDSPKAISLCN
+112 IIMDSPKAISLCN

-133 NNNNMSIEKYDEM
+133 NNNNMSIEKYDET
-146 LQLLDS
+146 LQLLDN
-152 INYTG
+152 INYIG
-157 NGMQMCKQLICM
+157 NGMQMCNQLICI

-178 KDAISENQ
+178 KDAISENK

-207 LNFIKDAYFNE
+207 LNLIKDAYFNE
-218 LTEKEILKDL
+218 LMEKEILKDL
-228 YQCQDNIGVVI
+228 YQYQDNIGVVI
-239 QADKN
+239 QGDKN

-259 NIKENVYIVQTNKKH
+259 NIKENVHIVQTNKKH
-274 CLGQLYLYQSPN
+274 GIGQLYLYQSPN
-286 YIRLE
+286 YIKLE

-300 ISSTEGMYINH
+300 INMTEGTYINH
-311 YIDKGVLYI
+311 YVNKGILYI

-346 DYFDYDETTQNH
+346 DYFDYDETTLNH

-372 DSITPYFVRN
+372 DNISPYFVRN

-397 NEEIIIKTPLIVR
+397 NDEIIIKTPLIVR
-410 DYVNIREGLV
+410 DYVNIRDGLV

-450 SQTLEITNANGEVK
+450 LQTLEITNANGEIK
-464 TYNFSVVNGYYK
+464 TYSFTVVDSYYK
-476 TINLPTITTNF
+476 TINLPTMQTDF

-492 STLWLLLGTK
+492 ATLWLSLGTK
-502 EVKNITV
+502 EVKSIAV
-509 NNISVGNIRKIND
+509 NGINVGKIRKINN
-522 EYWAEINKAN
+522 EYWAEINKEN

-546 TEIQYSNNEI
+546 TEIQYSDNEI
-556 DKVNYSMIL
+556 DKVNYSIIL
-565 CINKDNPNYAIQETN
+565 CVNKDNPNYVIQETN
-580 DKQKLNLKVDVSDED
+580 DKQKLNLKIDVNDED

-627 KLAINTPFELYVRA
+627 KLAINNPFELYVRA

-672 NNSIKTINIEL
+672 DNSIKTINIEL

>member
-19 FMIKLVFKAESKIE
+19 FMIRLFVKAESKIE
-33 TNQIVIL
+33 TNQSIIL
-40 KENEDNINIK
+40 KENEDNINVE

-56 GKHIIVK
+56 DKHIIIK
-63 NNAILIDNE
+63 NDTITFDKEII
-72 MMKGNLIA
+72 KGNLIA
-80 YKVDANKLYL
+80 HKINTNKLYL
-90 IVEDTKNYLYLI
+90 IVKDAKNYLYLI
-102 KDSKITKQIE
+102 KDNKITKQIE
-112 ITMDSPKAISLCN
+112 IIMDSPKAISLCN

-133 NNNNMSIEKYDEM
+133 NNNNMSIEKYDET
-146 LQLLDS
+146 LQLLDN
-152 INYTG
+152 INYIG
-157 NGMQMCKQLICM
+157 NGMQMCNQLICI

-178 KDAISENQ
+178 KDAISENK

-207 LNFIKDAYFNE
+207 LNLIKDAYFNE
-218 LTEKEILKDL
+218 LMEKEILKDL
-228 YQCQDNIGVVI
+228 YQYQDNIGVVI
-239 QADKN
+239 QGDKN

-259 NIKENVYIVQTNKKH
+259 NIKENVHIVQTNKKH
-274 CLGQLYLYQSPN
+274 GIGQLYLYQSPN
-286 YIRLE
+286 YIKLE

-300 ISSTEGMYINH
+300 INMTEGTYINH
-311 YIDKGVLYI
+311 YVNKGILYI

-346 DYFDYDETTQNH
+346 DYFDYDETTLNH

-372 DSITPYFVRN
+372 DDISPYFVRN

-397 NEEIIIKTPLIVR
+397 NDEIIIKTPLIVR
-410 DYVNIREGLV
+410 DYVNIRDGLV

-450 SQTLEITNANGEVK
+450 LQTLEITNANGEIK
-464 TYNFSVVNGYYK
+464 TYSFTVVDSYYK
-476 TINLPTITTNF
+476 TINLPTMQTDF

-492 STLWLLLGTK
+492 ATLWLSLGTK
-502 EVKNITV
+502 EVKSIAV
-509 NNISVGNIRKIND
+509 NGINVGKIRKINN
-522 EYWAEINKAN
+522 EYWAEINKEN

-546 TEIQYSNNEI
+546 TEIQYSDNEI

-565 CINKDNPNYAIQETN
+565 CVNKDNPNYVIQETN
-580 DKQKLNLKVDVSDED
+580 DKQKLNLKIDVNDED

-672 NNSIKTINIEL
+672 DNSIKTINIEL

>member
-19 FMIKLVFKAESKIE
+19 FMIKLFVKAESKIE
-33 TNQIVIL
+33 TNQSIIL
-40 KENEDNINIK
+40 KENEDNINVE

-56 GKHIIVK
+56 DKHIIIK
-63 NNAILIDNE
+63 NDTILLDKEII
-72 MMKGNLIA
+72 KGNLIA
-80 YKVDANKLYL
+80 HKINTNKLYL
-90 IVEDTKNYLYLI
+90 IVKDAKNYLYLI
-102 KDSKITKQIE
+102 KDNKITKQIE
-112 ITMDSPKAISLCN
+112 IIMDSPRAISLCN

-133 NNNNMSIEKYDEM
+133 NNNNMSIEKYDET

-152 INYTG
+152 INYIG
-157 NGMQMCKQLICM
+157 NGIQMCNQLICI
-169 DGYIYVGGI
+169 DGYIYAGGI
-178 KDAISENQ
+178 KDAISGNK

-207 LNFIKDAYFNE
+207 LNLIKDAYFNE
-218 LTEKEILKDL
+218 LMEKEILKDL
-228 YQCQDNIGVVI
+228 YQYQDNIGVVI
-239 QADKN
+239 QGDKN

-259 NIKENVYIVQTNKKH
+259 NIKENVHIVQTNKKH
-274 CLGQLYLYQSPN
+274 GIGQLYLYQSPN
-286 YIRLE
+286 YIKLE

-300 ISSTEGMYINH
+300 INMTEGTYISH
-311 YIDKGVLYI
+311 YVNKGILYI
-320 YYLYNETIYLQEL
+320 YYLYNETIYLQEI

-346 DYFDYDETTQNH
+346 DYFDYDETTLNH

-372 DSITPYFVRN
+372 DNISPYFVRN
-382 QNGKYEITYFLTREN
+382 QNGKYEITYLLTREN
-397 NEEIIIKTPLIVR
+397 NDEIIIKTPLIVR
-410 DYVNIREGLV
+410 DYVNIRDGLV

-450 SQTLEITNANGEVK
+450 LQTLEITNANGEIK
-464 TYNFSVVNGYYK
+464 TYNFTVVDSYYK
-476 TINLPTITTNF
+476 TINLPTMQTDF

-492 STLWLLLGTK
+492 ATLWLSLGTK
-502 EVKNITV
+502 EVKSITV
-509 NNISVGNIRKIND
+509 NGINVGKIRKIND

-565 CINKDNPNYAIQETN
+565 CINKDNPNYAIQEIN

>member
-19 FMIKLVFKAESKIE
+19 FMIRLFVKAESKIE
-33 TNQIVIL
+33 TNQSIIL
-40 KENEDNINIK
+40 KENEDNINVE

-56 GKHIIVK
+56 DKHIIIK
-63 NNAILIDNE
+63 NDTITFDKEII
-72 MMKGNLIA
+72 KGNLIA
-80 YKVDANKLYL
+80 HKINTNKLYL
-90 IVEDTKNYLYLI
+90 IVKDAKNYLYLI
-102 KDSKITKQIE
+102 KDNKITKQIE
-112 ITMDSPKAISLCN
+112 IIMDSPKAISLCN

-133 NNNNMSIEKYDEM
+133 NNNNMSIEKYDET
-146 LQLLDS
+146 LQLLDN
-152 INYTG
+152 INYIG
-157 NGMQMCKQLICM
+157 NGMQMCNQLICI

-178 KDAISENQ
+178 KDAISENK

-207 LNFIKDAYFNE
+207 LNLIKDAYFNE
-218 LTEKEILKDL
+218 LMEKEILTDL
-228 YQCQDNIGVVI
+228 YQYQDNIGVVI
-239 QADKN
+239 QGDKN

-259 NIKENVYIVQTNKKH
+259 NIKENVHIVQTNKKH
-274 CLGQLYLYQSPN
+274 GIGQLYLYQSPN
-286 YIRLE
+286 YIKLE

-300 ISSTEGMYINH
+300 INMTEGTYINH
-311 YIDKGVLYI
+311 YVNKGILYI

-346 DYFDYDETTQNH
+346 DYFDYDETTLNH

-372 DSITPYFVRN
+372 DNISPYFVRN

-397 NEEIIIKTPLIVR
+397 NDEIIIKTPLIVR
-410 DYVNIREGLV
+410 DYVNIRDGLV

-450 SQTLEITNANGEVK
+450 LQTLEITNANGEIK
-464 TYNFSVVNGYYK
+464 TYSFTVVDSYYK
-476 TINLPTITTNF
+476 TINLPTMQTDF

-492 STLWLLLGTK
+492 ATLWLSLGTK
-502 EVKNITV
+502 EVKSIAV
-509 NNISVGNIRKIND
+509 NGINVGKIRKINN
-522 EYWAEINKAN
+522 EYWAEINKEN

-546 TEIQYSNNEI
+546 TEIQYSDNEI
-556 DKVNYSMIL
+556 DKVNYSIIL
-565 CINKDNPNYAIQETN
+565 CVNKDNPNYVIQETN
-580 DKQKLNLKVDVSDED
+580 DKQKLNLKIDVNDED

-672 NNSIKTINIEL
+672 DNSIKTINIEL

-725 MIIIFVIIIMLKK
+725 MIIIFIIIIMLKK

>member
-19 FMIKLVFKAESKIE
+19 FMIRLFVKAESKIE
-33 TNQIVIL
+33 TNQSIIL
-40 KENEDNINIK
+40 KENEDNINVE

-56 GKHIIVK
+56 DKHIIIK
-63 NNAILIDNE
+63 NDTITFDKEII
-72 MMKGNLIA
+72 KGNLIA
-80 YKVDANKLYL
+80 HKINTNKLYL
-90 IVEDTKNYLYLI
+90 IVKDAKNYLYLI
-102 KDSKITKQIE
+102 KDNKITKQIE
-112 ITMDSPKAISLCN
+112 IIMDSPKAISLCN

-133 NNNNMSIEKYDEM
+133 NNNNMSIEKYDET
-146 LQLLDS
+146 LQLLDN
-152 INYTG
+152 INYIG
-157 NGMQMCKQLICM
+157 NGMQMCNQLICI

-178 KDAISENQ
+178 KDAISENK

-207 LNFIKDAYFNE
+207 LNLIKDAYFNE
-218 LTEKEILKDL
+218 LMEKEILKDL
-228 YQCQDNIGVVI
+228 YQYQDNIGVVI
-239 QADKN
+239 QGDKN

-259 NIKENVYIVQTNKKH
+259 NIKENVHIVQTNKKH
-274 CLGQLYLYQSPN
+274 GIGQLYLYQSPN
-286 YIRLE
+286 YIKLE

-300 ISSTEGMYINH
+300 INMTEGTYINH
-311 YIDKGVLYI
+311 YVNKGILYI

-346 DYFDYDETTQNH
+346 DYFDYDETTLNH

-372 DSITPYFVRN
+372 DDISPYFVRN

-397 NEEIIIKTPLIVR
+397 NDEIIIKTPLIVR
-410 DYVNIREGLV
+410 DYVNIRDGLV

-450 SQTLEITNANGEVK
+450 LQTLEITNANGEIK
-464 TYNFSVVNGYYK
+464 TYSFTVVDSYYK
-476 TINLPTITTNF
+476 TINLPTMQTDF

-492 STLWLLLGTK
+492 ATLWLSLGTK
-502 EVKNITV
+502 EVKSIAV
-509 NNISVGNIRKIND
+509 NGINVGKIRKINN
-522 EYWAEINKAN
+522 EYWAEINKEN

-546 TEIQYSNNEI
+546 TEIQYSDNEI
-556 DKVNYSMIL
+556 DKVNYSIIL
-565 CINKDNPNYAIQETN
+565 CVNKDNPNYVIQETN
-580 DKQKLNLKVDVSDED
+580 DKQKLNLKIDVNDED

-672 NNSIKTINIEL
+672 DNSIKTINIEL

>member
-19 FMIKLVFKAESKIE
+19 FMIRLFVKAESKIE
-33 TNQIVIL
+33 TNQSIIL
-40 KENEDNINIK
+40 KENEDNINVE

-56 GKHIIVK
+56 DKHIIIK
-63 NNAILIDNE
+63 NDTITFDKEII
-72 MMKGNLIA
+72 KGNLIA
-80 YKVDANKLYL
+80 HKINTNKLYL
-90 IVEDTKNYLYLI
+90 IVKDAKNYLYLI
-102 KDSKITKQIE
+102 KDNKITKQIE
-112 ITMDSPKAISLCN
+112 IIMDSPKAISLCN

-133 NNNNMSIEKYDEM
+133 NNNNMSIEKYDET
-146 LQLLDS
+146 LQLLDN
-152 INYTG
+152 INYIG
-157 NGMQMCKQLICM
+157 NGMQMCNQLICI

-178 KDAISENQ
+178 KDAISENK

-207 LNFIKDAYFNE
+207 LNLIKDAYFNE
-218 LTEKEILKDL
+218 LMEKEILKDL
-228 YQCQDNIGVVI
+228 YQYQDNIGVVI
-239 QADKN
+239 QGDKN

-259 NIKENVYIVQTNKKH
+259 NIKENVHIVQTNKKH
-274 CLGQLYLYQSPN
+274 GIGQLYLYQSPN
-286 YIRLE
+286 YIKLE

-300 ISSTEGMYINH
+300 INMTEGTYINH
-311 YIDKGVLYI
+311 YVNKGILYI

-346 DYFDYDETTQNH
+346 DYFDYDETTLNH

-372 DSITPYFVRN
+372 DNISPYFVRN

-397 NEEIIIKTPLIVR
+397 NDEIIIKTPLIVR
-410 DYVNIREGLV
+410 DYVNIRDGLV

-450 SQTLEITNANGEVK
+450 LQTLEITNANGEIK
-464 TYNFSVVNGYYK
+464 TYSFTVVDSYYK
-476 TINLPTITTNF
+476 TINLPTMQTDF

-492 STLWLLLGTK
+492 ATLWLSLGTK
-502 EVKNITV
+502 EVKSIAV
-509 NNISVGNIRKIND
+509 NGINVGKIRKINN
-522 EYWAEINKAN
+522 EYWAEINKEN

-546 TEIQYSNNEI
+546 TEIQYSDNEI
-556 DKVNYSMIL
+556 DKVNYSIIL
-565 CINKDNPNYAIQETN
+565 CVNKDNPNYVIQETN
-580 DKQKLNLKVDVSDED
+580 DKQKLNLKIDVNDED

-672 NNSIKTINIEL
+672 DNSIKTINIEL

-710 TKNNTITIISIVGSL
+710 TKNNTITIFSIVGSL

>member
-19 FMIKLVFKAESKIE
+19 FMIRLFVKAESKIE
-33 TNQIVIL
+33 TNQSIIL
-40 KENEDNINIK
+40 KENEDNINVE

-56 GKHIIVK
+56 DKHIIIK
-63 NNAILIDNE
+63 NDTITFDKEII
-72 MMKGNLIA
+72 KGNLIA
-80 YKVDANKLYL
+80 HKINTNKLYL
-90 IVEDTKNYLYLI
+90 IVKDAKNYLYLI
-102 KDSKITKQIE
+102 KDNKITKQIE
-112 ITMDSPKAISLCN
+112 IIMDSPKAISLCN

-133 NNNNMSIEKYDEM
+133 NNNNMSIEKYDET
-146 LQLLDS
+146 LLLLDN
-152 INYTG
+152 INYIG
-157 NGMQMCKQLICM
+157 NGMQMCNQLICI

-178 KDAISENQ
+178 KDAISENK

-207 LNFIKDAYFNE
+207 LNLIKDAYFNE
-218 LTEKEILKDL
+218 LMEKEILKDL
-228 YQCQDNIGVVI
+228 YQYQDNIGVVI
-239 QADKN
+239 QGDKN

-259 NIKENVYIVQTNKKH
+259 NIKENVHIVQTNKKH
-274 CLGQLYLYQSPN
+274 GIGQLYLYQSPN
-286 YIRLE
+286 YIKLE

-300 ISSTEGMYINH
+300 INMTEGTYINH
-311 YIDKGVLYI
+311 YVNKGILYI

-346 DYFDYDETTQNH
+346 DYFDYDETTLNH

-372 DSITPYFVRN
+372 DNISPYFVRN

-397 NEEIIIKTPLIVR
+397 NDEIIIKTPLIVR
-410 DYVNIREGLV
+410 DYVNIRDGLV

-450 SQTLEITNANGEVK
+450 LQTLEITNANGEIK
-464 TYNFSVVNGYYK
+464 TYSFTVVDSYYK
-476 TINLPTITTNF
+476 TINLPTMQTDF

-492 STLWLLLGTK
+492 ATLWLSLGTK
-502 EVKNITV
+502 EVKSIAV
-509 NNISVGNIRKIND
+509 NGINVGKIRKINN
-522 EYWAEINKAN
+522 EYWAEINKEN

-565 CINKDNPNYAIQETN
+565 CINKDNPNYVIQETN

-672 NNSIKTINIEL
+672 DNSIKTINIKL

>member
-19 FMIKLVFKAESKIE
+19 FMIRLFVKAESKIE
-33 TNQIVIL
+33 TNQSIIL
-40 KENEDNINIK
+40 KENEDNINVE

-56 GKHIIVK
+56 DKHIIIK
-63 NNAILIDNE
+63 NDTITFDKEII
-72 MMKGNLIA
+72 KGNLIA
-80 YKVDANKLYL
+80 HKINTNKLYL
-90 IVEDTKNYLYLI
+90 IVKDAKNYLYLI
-102 KDSKITKQIE
+102 KDNKITKQIE
-112 ITMDSPKAISLCN
+112 IIMDSPKAISLCN

-133 NNNNMSIEKYDEM
+133 NNNNMSIEKYDET
-146 LQLLDS
+146 LLLLDN
-152 INYTG
+152 INYIG
-157 NGMQMCKQLICM
+157 NGMQMCNQLICI

-178 KDAISENQ
+178 KDAISENK

-207 LNFIKDAYFNE
+207 LNLIKDAYFNE
-218 LTEKEILKDL
+218 LMEKEILKDL
-228 YQCQDNIGVVI
+228 YQYQDNIGVVI
-239 QADKN
+239 QGDKN

-259 NIKENVYIVQTNKKH
+259 NIKENVHIVQTNKKH
-274 CLGQLYLYQSPN
+274 GIGQLYLYQSPN
-286 YIRLE
+286 YIKLE

-300 ISSTEGMYINH
+300 INMTEGTYINH
-311 YIDKGVLYI
+311 YVNKGILYI

-346 DYFDYDETTQNH
+346 DYFDYDETTLNH

-372 DSITPYFVRN
+372 DNISPYFVRN

-397 NEEIIIKTPLIVR
+397 NDEIIIKTPLIVR
-410 DYVNIREGLV
+410 DYVNIRDGLV

-450 SQTLEITNANGEVK
+450 LQTLEITNANGEIK
-464 TYNFSVVNGYYK
+464 TYSFTVVDSYYK
-476 TINLPTITTNF
+476 TINLPTMQTDF

-492 STLWLLLGTK
+492 ATLWLSLGTK
-502 EVKNITV
+502 EVKSIAV
-509 NNISVGNIRKIND
+509 NGINVGKIRKINN
-522 EYWAEINKAN
+522 EYWAEINKEN

-546 TEIQYSNNEI
+546 TEIQYSDNEI
-556 DKVNYSMIL
+556 DKVNYSIIL
-565 CINKDNPNYAIQETN
+565 CVNKDNPNYVIQETN
-580 DKQKLNLKVDVSDED
+580 DKQKLNLKIDVNDED

-672 NNSIKTINIEL
+672 DNSIKTINIEL

-710 TKNNTITIISIVGSL
+710 TKNNTITIFSIVGSL

>member
-19 FMIKLVFKAESKIE
+19 FMIRLFVKAESKIE
-33 TNQIVIL
+33 TNQSIIL
-40 KENEDNINIK
+40 KENEDNINVE

-56 GKHIIVK
+56 DKHIIIK
-63 NNAILIDNE
+63 NDTITFDKEII
-72 MMKGNLIA
+72 KGNLIA
-80 YKVDANKLYL
+80 HKINTNKLYL
-90 IVEDTKNYLYLI
+90 IVKDAKNYLYLI
-102 KDSKITKQIE
+102 KDNKIIKQIE
-112 ITMDSPKAISLCN
+112 IIMDSPKAISLCN

-133 NNNNMSIEKYDEM
+133 NNNNMSIEKYDET
-146 LQLLDS
+146 LQLLDN
-152 INYTG
+152 INYIG
-157 NGMQMCKQLICM
+157 NGMQMCNQLICI

-178 KDAISENQ
+178 KDAISENK

-207 LNFIKDAYFNE
+207 LNLIKDAYFNE
-218 LTEKEILKDL
+218 LMEKEILKDL
-228 YQCQDNIGVVI
+228 YQYQDNIGVVI
-239 QADKN
+239 QGDKN

-259 NIKENVYIVQTNKKH
+259 NIKENVHIVQTNKKH
-274 CLGQLYLYQSPN
+274 GIGQLYLYQSPN
-286 YIRLE
+286 YIKLE

-300 ISSTEGMYINH
+300 INMTEGTYINH
-311 YIDKGVLYI
+311 YVNKGILYI

-346 DYFDYDETTQNH
+346 DYFDYDETTLNH

-372 DSITPYFVRN
+372 DNISPYFVRN

-397 NEEIIIKTPLIVR
+397 NDEIIIKTPLIVR
-410 DYVNIREGLV
+410 DYVNIRDGLV

-450 SQTLEITNANGEVK
+450 LQTLEITNANGEIK
-464 TYNFSVVNGYYK
+464 TYSFTVVDSYYK
-476 TINLPTITTNF
+476 TINLPTMQTDF

-492 STLWLLLGTK
+492 ATLWLSLGTK
-502 EVKNITV
+502 EVKSIAV
-509 NNISVGNIRKIND
+509 NGINVGKIRKINN
-522 EYWAEINKAN
+522 EYWAEINKEN

-546 TEIQYSNNEI
+546 TEIQYSDNEI

-565 CINKDNPNYAIQETN
+565 CVNKDNPNYVIQETN
-580 DKQKLNLKVDVSDED
+580 DKQKLNLKVAVSDED

-672 NNSIKTINIEL
+672 DNSIKTINIEL

>member
-19 FMIKLVFKAESKIE
+19 FMIRLFVKAESKIE
-33 TNQIVIL
+33 TNQSIIL
-40 KENEDNINIK
+40 KENEDNINVE

-56 GKHIIVK
+56 DKHIIIK
-63 NNAILIDNE
+63 NDTITFDKEII
-72 MMKGNLIA
+72 KGNLIA
-80 YKVDANKLYL
+80 HKINTNKLYL
-90 IVEDTKNYLYLI
+90 IVKDAKNYLYLI
-102 KDSKITKQIE
+102 KDNKITKQIE
-112 ITMDSPKAISLCN
+112 IIMDSPKAISLCN

-133 NNNNMSIEKYDEM
+133 NNNNMSIEKYDET
-146 LQLLDS
+146 LQLLDN
-152 INYTG
+152 INYIG
-157 NGMQMCKQLICM
+157 NGMQMCNQLICI

-178 KDAISENQ
+178 KDAISENK

-207 LNFIKDAYFNE
+207 LNLIKDAYFNE
-218 LTEKEILKDL
+218 LMEKEILKDL
-228 YQCQDNIGVVI
+228 YQYQDNIGVVI
-239 QADKN
+239 QGDKN

-259 NIKENVYIVQTNKKH
+259 NIKENVHIVQTNKKH
-274 CLGQLYLYQSPN
+274 GIGQLYLYQSPN
-286 YIRLE
+286 YIKLE

-300 ISSTEGMYINH
+300 INMTEGTYINH
-311 YIDKGVLYI
+311 YVNKGILYI

-346 DYFDYDETTQNH
+346 DYFDYDETTLNH

-372 DSITPYFVRN
+372 DNISPYFVRN

-397 NEEIIIKTPLIVR
+397 NDEIIIKTPLIVR
-410 DYVNIREGLV
+410 DYVNIRDGLV

-450 SQTLEITNANGEVK
+450 LQTLEITNANGEIK
-464 TYNFSVVNGYYK
+464 TYSFTVVDSYYK
-476 TINLPTITTNF
+476 TINLPTMQTDF

-492 STLWLLLGTK
+492 ATLWLSLGTK
-502 EVKNITV
+502 EVKSIAV
-509 NNISVGNIRKIND
+509 NGINVGKIRKINN
-522 EYWAEINKAN
+522 EYWAEINKEN

-546 TEIQYSNNEI
+546 TEIQYSDNEI
-556 DKVNYSMIL
+556 DKVNYSIIL
-565 CINKDNPNYAIQETN
+565 CVNKDNPNYVIQETN
-580 DKQKLNLKVDVSDED
+580 DKQKLNLKIDVNDED

-672 NNSIKTINIEL
+672 DNSIKTINIKL

>member
-19 FMIKLVFKAESKIE
+19 FMIRLFVKAESKIE
-33 TNQIVIL
+33 TNQSIIL
-40 KENEDNINIK
+40 KENEDNINVE

-56 GKHIIVK
+56 DKHIIIK
-63 NNAILIDNE
+63 NDTITFDKEII
-72 MMKGNLIA
+72 KGNLIA
-80 YKVDANKLYL
+80 HKINTNKLYL
-90 IVEDTKNYLYLI
+90 IVKDAKNYLYLI
-102 KDSKITKQIE
+102 KDNKITKQIE
-112 ITMDSPKAISLCN
+112 IIMDSPKAISLCN

-133 NNNNMSIEKYDEM
+133 NNNNMSIEKYDET
-146 LQLLDS
+146 LQLLDN
-152 INYTG
+152 INYIG
-157 NGMQMCKQLICM
+157 NGMQMCNQLICI

-178 KDAISENQ
+178 KDAISENK

-207 LNFIKDAYFNE
+207 LNLIKDAYFNE
-218 LTEKEILKDL
+218 LMEKEILKDL
-228 YQCQDNIGVVI
+228 YQYQDNIGVVI
-239 QADKN
+239 QGDKN

-259 NIKENVYIVQTNKKH
+259 NIKENVHIVQTNKKH
-274 CLGQLYLYQSPN
+274 GIGQLYLYQSPN
-286 YIRLE
+286 YIKLE

-300 ISSTEGMYINH
+300 INMTEGTYINH
-311 YIDKGVLYI
+311 YVNKGILYI

-346 DYFDYDETTQNH
+346 DYFDYDETTLNH

-372 DSITPYFVRN
+372 DNISPYFVRN

-397 NEEIIIKTPLIVR
+397 NDEIIIKTPLIVR
-410 DYVNIREGLV
+410 DYVNIRDGLV

-450 SQTLEITNANGEVK
+450 LQTLEITNANGEIK
-464 TYNFSVVNGYYK
+464 TYSFTVVDSYYK
-476 TINLPTITTNF
+476 TINLPTMQTDF

-492 STLWLLLGTK
+492 ATLWLSLGTK
-502 EVKNITV
+502 EVKSIAV
-509 NNISVGNIRKIND
+509 NGINVGKIRKINN
-522 EYWAEINKAN
+522 EYWAEINKEN

-546 TEIQYSNNEI
+546 TEIQYSDNEI
-556 DKVNYSMIL
+556 DKVNYSIIL
-565 CINKDNPNYAIQETN
+565 CVNKDNPNYVIQETN
-580 DKQKLNLKVDVSDED
+580 DKQKLNLKIDVNDED

-672 NNSIKTINIEL
+672 DNSIKTINIEL

-725 MIIIFVIIIMLKK
+725 MIIIFIIIIMLKK

>member
-19 FMIKLVFKAESKIE
+19 FMIRLFVKAESKIE
-33 TNQIVIL
+33 TNQSIIL
-40 KENEDNINIK
+40 KENEDNINVE

-56 GKHIIVK
+56 DKHIIIK
-63 NNAILIDNE
+63 NDTITFDKEII
-72 MMKGNLIA
+72 KGNLIA
-80 YKVDANKLYL
+80 HKINTNKLYL
-90 IVEDTKNYLYLI
+90 IVKDAKNYLYLI
-102 KDSKITKQIE
+102 KDNKITKQIE
-112 ITMDSPKAISLCN
+112 IIMDSPKAISLCN

-133 NNNNMSIEKYDEM
+133 NNNNMSIEKYDET
-146 LQLLDS
+146 LQLLDN
-152 INYTG
+152 INYIG
-157 NGMQMCKQLICM
+157 NGMQMCNQLICI

-178 KDAISENQ
+178 KDAISENK

-202 KLDED
+202 KIDED
-207 LNFIKDAYFNE
+207 LNLIKDAYFNE
-218 LTEKEILKDL
+218 LMEKEILKDL
-228 YQCQDNIGVVI
+228 YQYQDNIGVVI
-239 QADKN
+239 QGDKN

-259 NIKENVYIVQTNKKH
+259 NIKENVHIVQTNKKH
-274 CLGQLYLYQSPN
+274 GIGQLYLYQSPN
-286 YIRLE
+286 YIKLE

-300 ISSTEGMYINH
+300 INMTEGTYINH
-311 YIDKGVLYI
+311 YVNKGILYI

-346 DYFDYDETTQNH
+346 DYFDYDETTLNH

-372 DSITPYFVRN
+372 DNISPYFVRN

-397 NEEIIIKTPLIVR
+397 NDEIIIKTPLIVR
-410 DYVNIREGLV
+410 DYVNIRDGLV

-450 SQTLEITNANGEVK
+450 LQTLEITNANGEIK
-464 TYNFSVVNGYYK
+464 TYSFTVVDSYYK
-476 TINLPTITTNF
+476 TINLPTMQTDF

-492 STLWLLLGTK
+492 ATLWLSLGTK
-502 EVKNITV
+502 EVKSIAV
-509 NNISVGNIRKIND
+509 NGINVGKIRKINN
-522 EYWAEINKAN
+522 EYWAEINKEN

-546 TEIQYSNNEI
+546 TEIQYSDNEI

-565 CINKDNPNYAIQETN
+565 YVNKDNPNYVIQETN
-580 DKQKLNLKVDVSDED
+580 DKQKLNLKIDVSDED

-672 NNSIKTINIEL
+672 DNSIKTINIEL